1 MIFFLL
7 IWSLCSIAFF
17 ALASAMSKHQ
27 KQIFEHELDLSQT
40 RLASI
45 LGWVLLIIALI
56 ICMIS
61 AQLSNM
67 ISYWIGVLT
76 FSALFVGLCLSYL
89 ATYIRKIVLGTL
101 VIFGLSLVLHLI

>member
-27 KQIFEHELDLSQT
+27 KQIFGHELDSSKT

-45 LGWVLLIIALI
+45 LGWVLLLIALI

-76 FSALFVGLCLSYL
+76 FSALLVSLCFSYL
-89 ATYIRKIVLGTL
+89 ATYIRKIAIGTL
-101 VIFGLSLVLHLI
+101 VIFGLSLILHLI